1 MIKGVCVMSVWY
13 PIATA
18 TSHPTF
24 SKFPKL
30 TFVEWWL
37 NFRLES
43 TFSNSLADFSY
54 CTLTFELTWIWQD
67 FTWKLPKFTSVI
79 QLSLYKKGKIS
90 FSKLEASK
98 NTHLAQVKIPFIL
111 CFKEKLSTF
120 IFQVYFWPL
129 IMKLFLRVR
138 KKSWVRIFHRFDSV
152 TPLGLHAPFIKVFKR
167 FCI

>member
-1 MIKGVCVMSVWY
+1 MEFCPS
-13 PIATA
+13 
-18 TSHPTF
+18 
-24 SKFPKL
+24 
-30 TFVEWWL
+30 VEWWL

-90 FSKLEASK
+90 FSKLVKASK